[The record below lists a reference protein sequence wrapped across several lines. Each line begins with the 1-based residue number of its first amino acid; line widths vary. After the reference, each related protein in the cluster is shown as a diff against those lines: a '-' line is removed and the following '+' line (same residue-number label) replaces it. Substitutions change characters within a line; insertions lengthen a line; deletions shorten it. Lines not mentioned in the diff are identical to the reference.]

1 MAAGTGIRIHL
12 CTGLSM
18 FHILAAQVS
27 TIDGSW
33 YRDQDP
39 SMYWIE
45 FVSHIGSNRS
55 GQYNSIKLMIS
66 CYQHILPAGI
76 PGQHRTFGMHL
87 KISSAVPVAKFAGS
101 TLMYDEQNNYLFNL

>member
-1 MAAGTGIRIHL
+1 MAAGTGIRIHLCTGLSMFHILAAQVSTIDGSWYRDQDPSMYWIEYVSHIGSNRSVQLMAAGTGIRIHL

-45 FVSHIGSNRS
+45 FVSHIGST
-55 GQYNSIKLMIS
+55 GQYN
-66 CYQHILPAGI
+66 
-76 PGQHRTFGMHL
+76 
-87 KISSAVPVAKFAGS
+87 
-101 TLMYDEQNNYLFNL
+101 